1 MPPFPTLET
10 PRLILREIVEA
21 DAEALLAIHGDAE
34 HMQWFGTEPLVD
46 LEAAK
51 KVVQVFAGWREQAN
65 PGTRWGIELKGQPGL
80 IGTCGLFRWDL
91 AWKRCVTGYELS
103 RYQEGKGLMRET
115 LTEVIAW
122 GWEHMQLNRIEA
134 QVHPRNAAS
143 LALVERLGFVEEGLL
158 REVGFWR
165 GQHHD
170 LIQFALLK
178 REWVQG
184 ERLPRPPP
192 ADQP

>member
-1 MPPFPTLET
+1 MSLFPALET

-51 KVVQVFAGWREQAN
+51 KVVQVFAGWREQAT
-65 PGTRWGIELKGQPGL
+65 PGTRWGIELKGRPGL
-80 IGTCGLFRWDL
+80 IGTCGLFRWDR
-91 AWKRCVTGYELS
+91 AWKRCITGYELS
-103 RYQEGKGLMRET
+103 RHQAGKGLMREA

-134 QVHPRNAAS
+134 QIHPRNAAS

-158 REVGFWR
+158 REVGFWG

-178 REWVQG
+178 REW
-184 ERLPRPPP
+184 EREVRMPP
-192 ADQP
+192 AR

>member
-1 MPPFPTLET
+1 MSLFPTLET

-21 DAEALLAIHGDAE
+21 DADALLAIHGDAE
-34 HMQWFGTEPLVD
+34 HMQWFGTAPLVD

-65 PGTRWGIELKGQPGL
+65 PGTRWGIQLKGRPGL
-80 IGTCGLFRWDL
+80 IGTCGLFRWDR
-91 AWKRCVTGYELS
+91 AWKRCITGYELS
-103 RYQEGKGLMRET
+103 RHQAGKGLMREA
-115 LTEVIAW
+115 LSAAIDW

-143 LALVERLGFVEEGLL
+143 LALVDRLGFVEEGLL
-158 REVGFWR
+158 REVGFWG

-178 REWVQG
+178 REWQREV
-184 ERLPRPPP
+184 LTPP
-192 ADQP
+192 AR

>member
-10 PRLILREIVEA
+10 PRLILSEIVEA
-21 DAEALLAIHGDAE
+21 DADALLAIHGDAA

-51 KVVQVFAGWREQAN
+51 KVVKVFAGWREQAN
-65 PGTRWGIELKGQPGL
+65 PGTRWGIALKGQPGL
-80 IGTCGLFRWDL
+80 IGTCGLFRWDR

-103 RYQEGKGLMRET
+103 RDQAGKGLMREA
-115 LTEVIAW
+115 LSEVIAW

-134 QVHPRNAAS
+134 QVHPRNVAS

-158 REVGFWR
+158 REVGFCG

-178 REWVQG
+178 RECVR
-184 ERLPRPPP
+184 EVPVPP
-192 ADQP
+192 AR